1 MMSMLKQKNFSA
13 HFLFLCFSSISYM
26 HGLWQTILDNIFSN
40 YTSKKKK
47 KKKKVGGN
55 LISRKSVHLLRVSF
69 IPSMFSDTPATK
81 YKIGEKTLI
90 KLSLSWITLIKIR
103 IISVNNNGN
112 KSMENFFKD
121 MNDLLDK
128 HALFKN
134 SINRS

>member
-1 MMSMLKQKNFSA
+1 
-13 HFLFLCFSSISYM
+13 
-26 HGLWQTILDNIFSN
+26 
-40 YTSKKKK
+40 
-47 KKKKVGGN
+47 
-55 LISRKSVHLLRVSF
+55 
-69 IPSMFSDTPATK
+69 MFSDTPATK

-103 IISVNNNGN
+103 ITSVNNNGN

>member
-1 MMSMLKQKNFSA
+1 
-13 HFLFLCFSSISYM
+13 
-26 HGLWQTILDNIFSN
+26 
-40 YTSKKKK
+40 
-47 KKKKVGGN
+47 
-55 LISRKSVHLLRVSF
+55 
-69 IPSMFSDTPATK
+69 MFSDTPATK

-103 IISVNNNGN
+103 ITSVNNNGN

-128 HALFKN
+128 HALFKK

>member
-1 MMSMLKQKNFSA
+1 
-13 HFLFLCFSSISYM
+13 
-26 HGLWQTILDNIFSN
+26 
-40 YTSKKKK
+40 
-47 KKKKVGGN
+47 
-55 LISRKSVHLLRVSF
+55 
-69 IPSMFSDTPATK
+69 MFSDTPATR

-103 IISVNNNGN
+103 ITSVNNNGN

-128 HALFKN
+128 HALFKK

>member
-1 MMSMLKQKNFSA
+1 
-13 HFLFLCFSSISYM
+13 
-26 HGLWQTILDNIFSN
+26 
-40 YTSKKKK
+40 
-47 KKKKVGGN
+47 
-55 LISRKSVHLLRVSF
+55 
-69 IPSMFSDTPATK
+69 MFSDTPATK

>member
-1 MMSMLKQKNFSA
+1 
-13 HFLFLCFSSISYM
+13 
-26 HGLWQTILDNIFSN
+26 
-40 YTSKKKK
+40 
-47 KKKKVGGN
+47 
-55 LISRKSVHLLRVSF
+55 
-69 IPSMFSDTPATK
+69 MFSDTPATK

-103 IISVNNNGN
+103 ITSVNNNGN

-128 HALFKN
+128 HALFKS

>member
-1 MMSMLKQKNFSA
+1 MMSMLKQMNFSA
-13 HFLFLCFSSISYM
+13 HFLFLCFCSISYM
-26 HGLWQTILDNIFSN
+26 HGLWRTILDNIFSN

-47 KKKKVGGN
+47 KKVCGN

-103 IISVNNNGN
+103 ITSVNNNGN
-112 KSMENFFKD
+112 KSMEKVFKD

-128 HALFKN
+128 HALFKK